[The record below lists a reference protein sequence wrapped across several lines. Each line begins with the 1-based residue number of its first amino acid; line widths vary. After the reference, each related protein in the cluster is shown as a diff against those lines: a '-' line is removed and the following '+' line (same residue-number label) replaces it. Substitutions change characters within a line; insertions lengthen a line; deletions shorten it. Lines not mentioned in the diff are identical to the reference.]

1 MTRGGAAVLGFS
13 ALLHGGLWLGV
24 LGIEPPPPPAPPPV
38 KISMRA
44 PPPEVKQPEVTPPEP
59 EVAEPEIAEP
69 TVAPELP
76 PPPTPAPKQAAR
88 PKPRPEPAPAS
99 PAAAEVPDFGVALGN
114 GGSGPGGVAVPV
126 GDPGGAPGGGGKREK
141 VESKTRKLEAKAR
154 PADDGCSEA
163 EVKPSPLELPQPA
176 YTESARAA
184 GIVGKVRVQLTVAV
198 DGSVQAATVVSSL
211 DPGLDAAALAAVKS
225 AKFRPAT
232 RCGKPVAA
240 TITIGIKFSL

>member
-1 MTRGGAAVLGFS
+1 MATLTG
-13 ALLHGGLWLGV
+13 
-24 LGIEPPPPPAPPPV
+24 EPAPARPAYVRVCPVCDTANPPERARCVCGASLAGVDFSLLVPPV
-38 KISMRA
+38 PDAGVARA
-44 PPPEVKQPEVTPPEP
+44 GND
-59 EVAEPEIAEP
+59 
-69 TVAPELP
+69 APEA
-76 PPPTPAPKQAAR
+76 PAQAG
-88 PKPRPEPAPAS
+88 ETSPAPAS
-99 PAAAEVPDFGVALGN
+99 PAAAEVPEFGVALGN

-141 VESKTRKLEAKAR
+141 VESKTRKLEAKAK

-232 RCGKPVAA
+232 RCGRPVAA